1 MSRVGVGGRWGVQTH
16 VGGEISSATGRDEWR
31 GWDGRRVQV
40 DGKGGERTQV
50 WELLSGV

>member
-16 VGGEISSATGRDEWR
+16 MGGEISSATDRDEWR
-31 GWDGRRVQV
+31 GWEGRRVQV